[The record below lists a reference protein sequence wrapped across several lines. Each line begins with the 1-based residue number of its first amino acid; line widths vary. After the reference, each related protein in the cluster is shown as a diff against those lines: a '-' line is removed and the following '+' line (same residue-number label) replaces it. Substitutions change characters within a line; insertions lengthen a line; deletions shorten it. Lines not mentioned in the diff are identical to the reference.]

1 MEEIHLFVTPMTPFP
16 LIAFIN
22 EGATG
27 YINEDGTGA
36 IIAPRNPHF
45 RFFILCF
52 TVSVPPLI
60 NKHELSNGFTILTMS
75 SISSF

>member
-22 EGATG
+22 EGATDC
-27 YINEDGTGA
+27 INEDGTGA

-45 RFFILCF
+45 CFFISCF
-52 TVSVPPLI
+52 TVSVAPLI
-60 NKHELSNGFTILTMS
+60 NKHELLVALQF
-75 SISSF
+75 